1 MQRNLYLLFL
11 AFFLFPGFLHSQNN
25 TWFTDVS
32 AQVGLASTPE
42 ALRLNVRDINGD
54 DYPDIISV
62 ESVNRRNMI
71 HVYLNVQDTASTNPL
86 DRMFIDWTDSSGV
99 NVHPHPD
106 STGGRRSEIVTLADV
121 DNDGD
126 PDMVSGIWHW
136 EPATLN
142 WPDDRSS
149 VLLNDGTGR
158 FTHVPNNG
166 FDALGLISIGG
177 FAYFDY
183 DQDGNLDVFVSTF
196 ADDIPNTQFRKDY
209 IMKGAGDGTFTERQ
223 GPFDL
228 NTIIEPNYGVSA
240 TDWNNDG
247 HQDILTAPYCRDDGT
262 LWQNNGGFS
271 FQDVSFQAN
280 YDLQQLLGDGGQA
293 MCAWGS
299 YPMDF
304 DNDGDMDVFHS
315 LVHGGLDSA
324 EGRSTIASNLGA
336 SQQYRFQWEMDRLRR
351 TGVQSSHLGNMDA
364 AWLDIDNNGLV
375 DLVHSE
381 TEYHPFDRM
390 YVYLQDST
398 HYFDDVTSLLG
409 LTAYVAH
416 TIEAVDYDLDGD
428 YDLIFNDRDDNTQIR
443 VLRNNIGNQ
452 NNYLCI
458 KLDPPAGVNADGI
471 GTRIQVTSGGVTQTR
486 EVQAGVGHWGGQ
498 NPLVQLFG
506 LGQNGGVDSVYVQW
520 PGGLTTTYYGPAIN
534 QTITIDGSL
543 VTEVKPGNTP
553 KIYLYPNPNQGRF
566 TLGGWD
572 FSQTSTQVR
581 VRDLVGREV
590 ETRIAQNGFQATLE
604 MAQTSA
610 GVYFVEITDEA
621 QGVKEV
627 LRVVVE

>member
-1 MQRNLYLLFL
+1 MQRNLLLFIL
-11 AFFLFPGFLHSQNN
+11 AFSFVPCALSAQNT

-42 ALRLNVRDINGD
+42 ALRLNVRDLNGD
-54 DYPDIISV
+54 DYPDIVSI

-71 HVYLNVQDTASTNPL
+71 HVYLNVQDTASTNPM

-106 STGGRRSEIVTLADV
+106 STGGRRSEIATFVDV

-142 WPDDRSS
+142 FPDDRST
-149 VLLNDGTGR
+149 VMLNDGSAR
-158 FTHVPNNG
+158 FTHVSSNG

-177 FAYFDY
+177 FSMFDY
-183 DQDGNLDVFVSTF
+183 DHDGNIDVFVSTF

-209 IMKGAGDGTFTERQ
+209 IMRGQGDGTFVERP

-228 NTIIEPNYGVSA
+228 NTIVEPNYGVSA

-247 HQDILTAPYCRDDGT
+247 FQDILTAPYCRDDGT

-280 YDLQQLLGDGGQA
+280 YDLQQLAGDNGQA

-299 YPMDF
+299 YPCDF

-324 EGRSTIASNLGA
+324 EGRSTIAINLGQ

-351 TGVQSSHLGNMDA
+351 TGVQSPHLGNMDA
-364 AWLDIDNNGLV
+364 AWMDINNDMLV

-390 YVYLQDST
+390 YVYLQDSA
-398 HYFDDVTSLLG
+398 HYFDDVTGLLG
-409 LTAYVAH
+409 LAGYVAH
-416 TIEAVDYDLDGD
+416 TLEAVDFDLDGD
-428 YDLIFNDRDDNTQIR
+428 YDIIMNDRSDNTQIR
-443 VLRNNIGNQ
+443 VLRNNVGNQ
-452 NNYLCI
+452 NNYICI
-458 KLDPPAGVNADGI
+458 RLDPPAGVNADGI
-471 GTRIQVTSGGVTQTR
+471 GTRIQVTSGGVTQIR

-506 LGQNGGVDSVYVQW
+506 LAQNGGVDSVYVQW
-520 PGGLTTTYYGPAIN
+520 PGGATTTYYGPAIN

-543 VTEVKPGNTP
+543 VTGVPQGPAEQL
-553 KIYLYPNPNQGRF
+553 YLYPNPNNGNF

-572 FSQTSTQVR
+572 FSRAEIQVR
-581 VRDLVGREV
+581 VFDLMGQESAVQVDRD
-590 ETRIAQNGFQATLE
+590 GFQARLQLE
-604 MAQTSA
+604 GIAA
-610 GVYFVEITDEA
+610 GVYFVE
-621 QGVKEV
+621 V
-627 LRVVVE
+627 LDQAADRRDVIRMVLQ